1 MKSNLFVRFV
11 FSVGFLAICGPAL
24 AHHGSAAY
32 SDKLVEIKQAT
43 VTKFLWASPHCLINF
58 DAKDDKGNVEHW
70 VIETGPATNIGLIG
84 WTKTTL
90 APGDVVDIYLYPA
103 KSGSPV
109 GRLNK
114 ILLPDGTEL
123 HDTQLG
129 GAAGKNRYNVP
140 GQGQT
145 PVPDTDS
152 NSNKNAK

>member
-1 MKSNLFVRFV
+1 MKRKLLVRFV
-11 FSVGFLAICGPAL
+11 LPVGFFAVCGPAL

-32 SDKLVEIKQAT
+32 SDKLVEFKQAT

-58 DAKDDKGNVEHW
+58 DAKDDKGNVGNW
-70 VIETGPATNIGLIG
+70 VIETGPNSNIGLIG
-84 WTKTTL
+84 WTKTSL
-90 APGDVVDIYLYPA
+90 APGDVVDIYVYPA
-103 KSGSPV
+103 KTHSRV

-114 ILLPDGTEL
+114 IVLADGSEL

-152 NSNKNAK
+152 NSNKNPK

>member
-1 MKSNLFVRFV
+1 MKSMLLVRFV
-11 FSVGFLAICGPAL
+11 LCVGFLGVCGSAL

-32 SDKLVEIKQAT
+32 SEKLVELKQAT

-58 DAKDDKGNVEHW
+58 DAKNDKGNVEHW

-84 WTKTTL
+84 WTKTSI
-90 APGDVVDIYLYPA
+90 APGDVTTVYLYPSKA
-103 KSGSPV
+103 GAPV

-114 ILLPDGTEL
+114 LVLADGTEL

-129 GAAGKNRYNVP
+129 GATGKNRYNVP

-145 PVPDTDS
+145 SAPDAGS
-152 NSNKNAK
+152 NSK

>member
-1 MKSNLFVRFV
+1 MKSMLLVRFV
-11 FSVGFLAICGPAL
+11 LGVGFLAVCGPAL

-32 SDKLVEIKQAT
+32 SEKLVELKQAT

-58 DAKDDKGNVEHW
+58 DAKNDKGNVEHW

-90 APGDVVDIYLYPA
+90 APGDVVTVYVYPA
-103 KSGSPV
+103 KTGNSV

-114 ILLPDGTEL
+114 IVLPDGTEL

-129 GAAGKNRYNVP
+129 GDAGKNRYNVP
-140 GQGQT
+140 GQGPT
-145 PVPDTDS
+145 SVPNTDS